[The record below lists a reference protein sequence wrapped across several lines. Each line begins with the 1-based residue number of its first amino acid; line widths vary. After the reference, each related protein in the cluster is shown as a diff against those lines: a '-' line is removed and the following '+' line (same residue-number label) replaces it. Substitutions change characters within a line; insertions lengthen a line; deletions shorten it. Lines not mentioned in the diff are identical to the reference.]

1 MEYHTRRSVLAGLA
15 ATTALS
21 GCVAAGGSRTVEETE
36 TTTHDAGE
44 ALAVDGEAGDVTVEG
59 ADRDDVEVQATKRA
73 ASEGDLGD
81 VSLSTDR
88 SDGRLE
94 LVVEREDAWF
104 RFGSPPRL
112 DLHVTVPA
120 DVRVERIDVASG
132 DVELTGV
139 RGPTTVD
146 TSSGDVRA
154 RDVDG
159 DVTVDTSSGDVT
171 LQSVGVATVDVSS
184 GDVEVIDADGN
195 VTADTSSGD
204 VTVANPGGDV
214 DVSASSGDVSIR
226 LPAEPGATV
235 SADVTSGDIETT
247 GLDVSTDGSTLE
259 TTVGDGSRTVDVST
273 SSGDVEIVV
282 ESD

>member
-1 MEYHTRRSVLAGLA
+1 MANHTRRRVLAGLT

-21 GCVAAGGSRTVEETE
+21 GCVVAGEGRTVEVTE
-36 TTTHDAGE
+36 TTTHGAAE
-44 ALAVDGEAGDVTVEG
+44 RLAVDGEAGDVTVEG
-59 ADRDDVEVQATKRA
+59 ADRDDVEVRATKRA

-112 DLHVTVPA
+112 DLHVTAPA
-120 DVRVERIDVASG
+120 ATRVERIDVASG
-132 DVELTGV
+132 DIELAGV
-139 RGPTTVD
+139 RGPTSVD

-159 DVTVDTSSGDVT
+159 DVTADTSSGDVS
-171 LQSVGVATVDVSS
+171 LQSVGGATVDVSS
-184 GDVEVIDADGN
+184 GDVEVIDAAGG
-195 VTADTSSGD
+195 VSVEASSGD
-204 VTVANPGGDV
+204 VTVADPGGDV
-214 DVSASSGDVSIR
+214 DASASSGGVSIR
-226 LPAEPGATV
+226 LPADVGAAI
-235 SADVTSGDIETT
+235 SAEVTSGDIETT

-259 TTVGDGSRTVDVST
+259 TTVGDGSRTVDAST

-282 ESD
+282 EGS